1 MITCDILKDF
11 HKSLFTANE
20 NVNQEQSASDSD
32 DSTTDWTVSPNLH
45 LLIIACVVG
54 FIFVVCLGTVVVA
67 MKADKEPK
75 SKKRNQRTSSQA
87 SSQQELATHIQ
98 IEHTTHNEMS
108 YGTLEPSAPPADVP
122 AHYGNANPSSHL
134 ETLPPSYTVA
144 MREDRER
151 PILAYGNDTFG
162 MN

>member
-1 MITCDILKDF
+1 MTFQKILF
-11 HKSLFTANE
+11 FTANE
-20 NVNQEQSASDSD
+20 NSNQEQSASDSD
-32 DSTTDWTVSPNLH
+32 GSTTDWTVSPNLH

-75 SKKRNQRTSSQA
+75 SKKRQQRTSPSQA

-98 IEHTTHNEMS
+98 IEHTTHNESS
-108 YGTLEPSAPPADVP
+108 YGTLEPTAPPADVP

-144 MREDRER
+144 MREERDR
-151 PILAYGNDTFG
+151 PYLAYGNDTFG